1 MDQIV
6 KKFKDKK
13 LLNEAFTHRSFLNE
27 TADKINSNERLEF
40 LGDAVL
46 ELLVS
51 RYLYLKFPNFEEG
64 KLTNL
69 RSSIVRT
76 ETLAKASLKLG
87 LNKKTKMSKGEE
99 KGGGREN
106 PTILANI
113 FEAFL
118 GAVYLDQG
126 LEEARKFVDDYLF
139 IFICEIIRN
148 KAYLDFKSYLQ
159 EKIQER
165 NKISP
170 NYEVLKEEG
179 PDHQKIFTVG
189 VFIEG
194 KMIGRGKG
202 KSKQEAEERSAKQA
216 LESNGFL

>member
-1 MDQIV
+1 MDSIV
-6 KKFKDKK
+6 KSFQSKK
-13 LLNEAFTHRSFLNE
+13 LLQEAFVHRSYLNE
-27 TADKINSNERLEF
+27 TSEKLNSNERLEF

-51 RYLYLKFPNFEEG
+51 QYLFNRFPYFEEG
-64 KLTNL
+64 RLTNL

-87 LNKKTKMSKGEE
+87 FDKKILMSKGEE
-99 KGGGREN
+99 KGGGKKN
-106 PTILANI
+106 PTILANV

-126 LEEARKFVDDYLF
+126 LPTAARFVEENLL
-139 IFICEIIRN
+139 IFTPEIIKKR
-148 KAYLDFKSYLQ
+148 AYLDFKSFLQ
-159 EKIQER
+159 EKIQE
-165 NKISP
+165 KTKASP
-170 NYEVLKEEG
+170 VYKVLEDEG

-189 VFIEG
+189 VFVQG

-202 KSKQEAEERSAKQA
+202 RSKQEAEEGAAKQA

>member
-1 MDQIV
+1 MDPIV
-6 KKFKDKK
+6 KSFQSKK
-13 LLNEAFTHRSFLNE
+13 LLQEAFVHRSYLNE
-27 TADKINSNERLEF
+27 TSEKLNSNERLEF

-51 RYLYLKFPNFEEG
+51 QYLFNKFPYFEEG
-64 KLTNL
+64 RLTNL

-87 LNKKTKMSKGEE
+87 FDKKILMSKGEE
-99 KGGGREN
+99 KGGGKKN
-106 PTILANI
+106 PTILANV

-126 LEEARKFVDDYLF
+126 LPTAARFVEENLL
-139 IFICEIIRN
+139 IFTAEIIKKR
-148 KAYLDFKSYLQ
+148 AYLDFKSFLQ
-159 EKIQER
+159 EKIQE
-165 NKISP
+165 KTKASP
-170 NYEVLKEEG
+170 VYKVLEDEG

-189 VFIEG
+189 VFVEE

-202 KSKQEAEERSAKQA
+202 RSKQEAEERAAKQA

>member
-6 KKFKDKK
+6 KNFKNKK

-27 TADKINSNERLEF
+27 TSDNINSNERLEF

-51 RYLYLKFPNFEEG
+51 QYLFFKFPHFEEG

-87 LNKKTKMSKGEE
+87 LNKKIKMSKGEE

-139 IFICEIIRN
+139 IFIGEIIKN

-170 NYEVLKEEG
+170 IYEVLKEEG
-179 PDHQKIFTVG
+179 PDHQKTFTVG
-189 VFIEG
+189 VFVEN
-194 KMIGRGKG
+194 KMIGKGKG
-202 KSKQEAEERSAKQA
+202 RSKQEAEERSAKQA